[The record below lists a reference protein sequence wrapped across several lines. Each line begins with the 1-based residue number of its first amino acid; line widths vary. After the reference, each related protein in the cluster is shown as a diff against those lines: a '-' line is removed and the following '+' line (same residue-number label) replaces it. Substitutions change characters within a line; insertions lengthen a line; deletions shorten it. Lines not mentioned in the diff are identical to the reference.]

1 MLLQIKTSK
10 VCARTEGRSSS
21 YFWAGSC
28 YTFFLA
34 WHEWLFGQISS
45 NVLQLVRWGM
55 PFNRKF
61 LSSMWSA
68 TLSQVSNKAASSA
81 DKEKLLKEY
90 FHRGYLYAAIVTL
103 LEKLHGVRIPV
114 RMRKRKLKIRPRKVR
129 PVRRCSLS
137 TFTLITC
144 RSFIILNF
152 IYARKASQIQVRKLC
167 KI

>member
-1 MLLQIKTSK
+1 MRAHWRKEEWVLGLL
-10 VCARTEGRSSS
+10 

-28 YTFFLA
+28 YTFFSACVTNRTNFLKCFAVRALA
-34 WHEWLFGQISS
+34 NAL
-45 NVLQLVRWGM
+45 
-55 PFNRKF
+55 NRKF

-68 TLSQVSNKAASSA
+68 TQFGWQGSISMGDIFTQPLLVCWKNVM
-81 DKEKLLKEY
+81 EYEYTWGCLKES
-90 FHRGYLYAAIVTL
+90 
-103 LEKLHGVRIPV
+103 
-114 RMRKRKLKIRPRKVR
+114 LKRPRKVR
-129 PVRRCSLS
+129 PVRRCFLS